1 MKMKRLFKTKSTAK
15 IVNSHKEYGGII
27 KQLGLGSFWTS
38 LPEEERSFIRISC
51 KQSFGTTFPLSEVDA
66 PESQL
71 RTRRDTSSFLIGC
84 AAWAIEEK
92 KYILAEKLL
101 LTSINFAQDIIS
113 VHTAY
118 NWLIKMHDYLRASNI
133 QSTKECIAF
142 CKSDIEILPLLE
154 KELSWKGRSLQRVK
168 SINVLL
174 SIYKELGL
182 KEEVNE
188 LYELGNYYGTLVE

>member
-1 MKMKRLFKTKSTAK
+1 MKMKRLFKTKLTTDRVKLSG
-15 IVNSHKEYGGII
+15 EYGGII
-27 KQLGLGSFWTS
+27 KQLNLTNFWAS
-38 LPEEERSFIRISC
+38 LPEDEKLFIRKSCKRSFGI
-51 KQSFGTTFPLSEVDA
+51 TFALSEVDS

-92 KYILAEKLL
+92 KYVLAEKLL
-101 LTSINFAQDIIS
+101 LTSIEFANDIIS
-113 VHTAY
+113 VHSAY
-118 NWLIKMHDYLRASNI
+118 NWLIKMHDYLRTSNI
-133 QSTKECIAF
+133 QSTNDCIVF

-154 KELSWKGRSLQRVK
+154 KELYRKGGSMYKVK

-182 KEEVNE
+182 KQEFNE
-188 LYELGNYYGTLVE
+188 LYELGHYYDAL